1 MIGNR
6 RRILVSDLSGRANL
20 HAKARE
26 LNLEFAGEQRVLDEL
41 KRLEHEG
48 FEFEAAE
55 ASFELLVH
63 KLRNEPEP
71 FFELLAF
78 RVIDEHRGISAP
90 LSEATVKIKVGDS
103 VEHTAATGTG
113 PVNALDQA
121 LRRALSE
128 FYPSLGEI
136 RLIDYKVRVLNSS
149 LSGSAS
155 LVRVL
160 ITSSDSKTSWR
171 TVGVSSN
178 IVEASWRGLVDS
190 VEYKLM
196 KDGVRPAH
204 QTFTSEAGNGAPK
217 VREYESQ
224 GQA

>member
-1 MIGNR
+1 M
-6 RRILVSDLSGRANL
+6 
-20 HAKARE
+20 
-26 LNLEFAGEQRVLDEL
+26 

-71 FFELLAF
+71 FFELLSF
-78 RVIDEHRGISAP
+78 RVIDEHRGAATP

-121 LRRALSE
+121 LRRALAE
-128 FYPSLGEI
+128 FYPSLAEM
-136 RLIDYKVRVLNSS
+136 RLVDYKVRVINSS

-160 ITSSDSKTSWR
+160 ITSSDGKTSWR

-196 KDGVRPAH
+196 KDGVEPVEHSFA
-204 QTFTSEAGNGAPK
+204 SKVGNEAPK
-217 VREYESQ
+217 AREYESQ